1 MKLNYMLSMAVLCF
15 LGTTAWGQTTVT
27 TDTALQNAV
36 NSSTNGGVF
45 IVPNGTYPDFYCS
58 FTKVATAENP
68 IIIKAQT
75 VGGVTLTGSS
85 YFAFKKAAYITLEGF
100 VFNSQGNSSL
110 VKMEASNNIRLTRNV
125 FELNATSSVKWINI
139 VGTYDDYT
147 FQYLSHH
154 NRVDHNIFKNKTTGG
169 NYITLDGTYNQTRT
183 ENYQSQHDRIDHN
196 YFYNNGPRVENE
208 KESIRI
214 GNSQLCQ
221 SNGYTIVEFNLFE
234 QCDGDP
240 EIVSVKSC
248 ENIIRHNTFNK
259 NYGSLTLRQGNRNR
273 VEGNYFFGGGR
284 ENGTFDGAP
293 IYSGGVR
300 VYGTNHV
307 IVNNYFEGL
316 QGTKFDAPIT
326 FTQGDAITGVNTD
339 MSLHYR
345 AEDIVVAYN
354 TLVNNAYGIE
364 LGFAKQDGSYN
375 KPLKNIVF
383 ANNLIVGSQ
392 NNLVKYYTNQ
402 NGQVSWYN
410 NIMYATG
417 SAQVLTGTTAFTTA
431 QVAVQDPL
439 LQLTNGVWFAT
450 SASPTVTAGVATLNI
465 SDDIQG
471 QTRPTVSNA
480 GADHYSTSS
489 VLYFPL
495 TPSDVGPD
503 AYEDELP
510 VANVEDVT
518 AKSVLAYPNPTKGVV
533 AITIEGNENIAVTVY
548 NIQGQE
554 VFKDTAIVSNGKLQ
568 LDLGNQTPGVY
579 FVKVVNG
586 KMPSFYKIIKQ

>member
-1 MKLNYMLSMAVLCF
+1 MLSMAALCF

-45 IVPNGTYPDFYCS
+45 IVPNGTYPDFYCN
-58 FTKVATAENP
+58 FTKAATAENP

-354 TLVNNAYGIE
+354 TLVNNAHGIE
-364 LGFAKQDGSYN
+364 IGFSKQDGSYN

-383 ANNLIVGSQ
+383 ANNLVVGSQ

-431 QVAVQDPL
+431 QVAVEDPL
-439 LQLTNGVWFAT
+439 LQLINGVWFAT
-450 SASPTVTAGVATLNI
+450 SASPTVTAGVATLYV

-471 QTRPTVSNA
+471 QARPTVSNA
-480 GADHYSTSS
+480 GADHYSTAS

-495 TPSDVGPD
+495 TPADVGPD

-510 VANVEDVT
+510 VANVENVN
-518 AKSVLAYPNPTKGVV
+518 AKNVLVYPNPTKGVV
-533 AITIEGNENIAVTVY
+533 AITIEGNENIVVTVY
-548 NIQGQE
+548 NIHGQE
-554 VFKDTAIVSNGKLQ
+554 VIKDSAIVSNGKLQ
-568 LDLGNQTPGVY
+568 LDLADQTLGVY
-579 FVKVVNG
+579 FVKVING
-586 KMPSFYKIIKQ
+586 KIPSFYKIVKQ